1 MQAQKAKQDAVQS
14 SIRSQSVDKEA
25 TDLTEDVKKKLQV
38 DISDIKMR
46 LKDLRDL
53 REKIQGRI
61 GVVKTDIKA
70 FEKEKEVG

>member
-1 MQAQKAKQDAVQS
+1 M
-14 SIRSQSVDKEA
+14 
-25 TDLTEDVKKKLQV
+25 TEDVKKKLQV

-46 LKDLRDL
+46 LKELRDL